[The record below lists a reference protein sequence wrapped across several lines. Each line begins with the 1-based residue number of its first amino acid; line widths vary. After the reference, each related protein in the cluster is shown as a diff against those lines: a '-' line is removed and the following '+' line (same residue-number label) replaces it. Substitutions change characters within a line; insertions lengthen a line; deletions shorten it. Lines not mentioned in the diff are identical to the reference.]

1 LGDQLDRRPGAAFGR
16 DAVALREAMF
26 DPEETSCAA
35 RAGWQRSSSDDG
47 CERPLPAQDE
57 ALRAVTGER
66 GWVRSWSTRRPP
78 PVPQSDLK
86 GPSYLP

>member
-1 LGDQLDRRPGAAFGR
+1 LGDQLYRRPGAEFGR

-26 DPEETSCAA
+26 DPEKTSCAA
-35 RAGWQRSSSDDG
+35 RAGWQRSSPTMDANGLSLLRTKPCVQSLGSGAGSDPG
-47 CERPLPAQDE
+47 QPA
-57 ALRAVTGER
+57 AL
-66 GWVRSWSTRRPP
+66 